1 VTWQLVYNRAPGPTP
16 VDGGRTVAGAE
27 FTYADDAD
35 PGVARLINRGRL
47 VVRPID
53 FDPATATHVDL
64 EARQAA
70 AEVIARNGGSYVPP
84 PPPPTPP
91 SFHELQQLVMPGGRL
106 SEQGLGVSLADE
118 VDAAVTAKIAAAPTV
133 TSAAASAAGTAVSTA
148 LANAGISTTGLSEIT
163 TGYSLGSAIATSA
176 NGGAALANYDVNGFE
191 GPVARLKFD
200 AGDTNRWYLLMRLSL
215 GTRGSLRG
223 KRVYWRA
230 EQRDTSATSI
240 ANRYT
245 PNFGFNKGGDW
256 GPGGGYTVVGTADSR
271 VQDHGNGIYSTKV
284 DDWIEGHPD
293 YTDASPVHFTCRLAD
308 LGSSSTTGTFPYSC
322 DYRVRVS
329 VGSETH
335 QGFTI
340 LPASHTKDRFSGDPS
355 RFGTRLTDSSF
366 TGGDAGHPTT
376 PLVKSSVGII
386 NTWTRPQLANATS
399 AWDYNFVSTQL
410 GTVADLK
417 DQSFLA
423 YWDESET
430 EGSASQSFGLGINA
444 YQWPSI
450 KWIPKP
456 GWTRHDDFYE
466 QAKAKGWSDSTV
478 VHLIRG
484 HESRSNPTPA
494 YQWSTAVVRLD
505 SAAPS
510 EILVADALRGFNP
523 DEYVTRDE
531 VADVI
536 SGTETVTAWGDSL
549 TAGGGWT
556 ERITALTGLPVNNAG
571 TGGENVRTIVA
582 RSGAD
587 AMVVNNITIP
597 AATAPVLIASRA
609 TDGGIKTAF
618 GHTVMPLLQGGAGH
632 VNPVRIGDV
641 EGTLT
646 WTGTSY
652 SDTNGTWTFT
662 RAVAGSAVTI
672 DRPTAMTTKA
682 DRDWTDSIAIV
693 FIGQNGGYT
702 NDADLVNMHVLMKE
716 HFRGEHMVI
725 LGLSSGSAA
734 SRANYEAA
742 MRTRFGRYFISLRE
756 YLSAYGLAD
765 AGLTPTAADT
775 TAMADGAVPPQLLT
789 DSVHYTAA
797 CKTVIGNMLVKK
809 MRELNVL

>member
-148 LANAGISTTGLSEIT
+148 LANAGISTTGLKEIT
-163 TGYSLGSAIATSA
+163 TGYSLSGASSTA
-176 NGGAALANYDVNGFE
+176 NGGSTVFTPTLNGFQ
-191 GPVARLKFD
+191 GSIARLKFD
-200 AGDTNRWYLLMRLSL
+200 AGATNRWYLLMKVQL

-230 EQRDTSATSI
+230 EQMDQSPTSLDK
-240 ANRYT
+240 RYT
-245 PNFGFNKGGDW
+245 PNFAFNESGDW
-256 GPGGGYTVVGTADSR
+256 GPGSGYTVVSTTDPR
-271 VQDHGNGIYSTKV
+271 VTTHAPGFYSTKV
-284 DDWIEGHPD
+284 DDWLDGVAQ
-293 YTDASPVHFTCRLAD
+293 YADADLVHFCIRLAD
-308 LGSSSTTGTFPYSC
+308 LGQAGSTYAYSC
-322 DYRVRVS
+322 DYRARVS
-329 VGSETH
+329 VGDDATD
-335 QGFTI
+335 QFTI
-340 LPASHTKDRFSGDPS
+340 APASHTRDSLLAETN
-355 RFGTRLTDSSF
+355 RFGSF
-366 TGGDAGHPTT
+366 GKGSVYVGGDAGYN
-376 PLVKSSVGII
+376 LSSVTSTTANGIT
-386 NTWTRPQLANATS
+386 TWTRPSQANAG
-399 AWDYNFVSTQL
+399 AKWDYSIVSYPL
-410 GTVADLK
+410 GTVAELKGRAFYTHFKDL
-417 DQSFLA
+417 LNTGLVNPN
-423 YWDESET
+423 Y
-430 EGSASQSFGLGINA
+430 GLGVTQ
-444 YQWPSI
+444 YQWPSV
-450 KWIPKP
+450 KFQPPTDEWE
-456 GWTRHDDFYE
+456 RHDDFYDL
-466 QAKAKGWSDSTV
+466 AVAKGWTDAQTVYLILGQDTRSDPVPAFQWETGVITV
-478 VHLIRG
+478 PQVRGPNFLI
-484 HESRSNPTPA
+484 
-494 YQWSTAVVRLD
+494 
-505 SAAPS
+505 
-510 EILVADALRGFNP
+510 ADALRSFNP

-597 AATAPVLIASRA
+597 AATTPVLIASRA